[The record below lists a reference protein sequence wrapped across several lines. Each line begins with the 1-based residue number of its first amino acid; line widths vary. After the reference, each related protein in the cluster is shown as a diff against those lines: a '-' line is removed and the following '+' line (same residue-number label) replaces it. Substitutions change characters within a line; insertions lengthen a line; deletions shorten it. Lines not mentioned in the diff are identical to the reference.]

1 MTCNVGH
8 SGHNCIIVF
17 WVQMMKLSRLIR
29 DSLSTLHWLQRE
41 THSSS
46 ALTVTL
52 LKVSLE
58 TLGGPTDGPGGVKS
72 NWNYF
77 VFLPRDVGSVNYVSH
92 VFIWERNNGS
102 MMMILC
108 MNPSKYCNFSQYA
121 EGELVSTQQINTK
134 SAESGHFVFFAFDC
148 DGISLK
154 KSLQV
159 YKLIY
164 ECLLPFVYF
173 I

>member
-1 MTCNVGH
+1 
-8 SGHNCIIVF
+8 
-17 WVQMMKLSRLIR
+17 
-29 DSLSTLHWLQRE
+29 
-41 THSSS
+41 
-46 ALTVTL
+46 
-52 LKVSLE
+52 
-58 TLGGPTDGPGGVKS
+58 
-72 NWNYF
+72 
-77 VFLPRDVGSVNYVSH
+77 
-92 VFIWERNNGS
+92 

-134 SAESGHFVFFAFDC
+134 SAESGHFGFFAFDC

>member
-1 MTCNVGH
+1 
-8 SGHNCIIVF
+8 
-17 WVQMMKLSRLIR
+17 
-29 DSLSTLHWLQRE
+29 
-41 THSSS
+41 
-46 ALTVTL
+46 
-52 LKVSLE
+52 
-58 TLGGPTDGPGGVKS
+58 
-72 NWNYF
+72 
-77 VFLPRDVGSVNYVSH
+77 
-92 VFIWERNNGS
+92 

-108 MNPSKYCNFSQYA
+108 MNLSKYCNFSQYA

-134 SAESGHFVFFAFDC
+134 SAESGLFFFYAFDC

-164 ECLLPFVYF
+164 ESLLPFVSF